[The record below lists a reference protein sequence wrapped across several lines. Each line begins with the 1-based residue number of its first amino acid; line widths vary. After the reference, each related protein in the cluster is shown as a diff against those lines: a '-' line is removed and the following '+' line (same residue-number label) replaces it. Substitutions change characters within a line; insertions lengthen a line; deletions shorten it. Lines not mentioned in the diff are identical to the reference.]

1 MNRFLPA
8 ALLALIAAPAFA
20 QDFEHIGEIRASFQ
34 GEDLSFDTMATE
46 RDGKTMSTATVG
58 DIGGTP
64 GLPAARVLQI
74 TGAHIVDGREAGSLH
89 LTHYYD
95 EHPQDGA
102 ASVIWQSSSVSYY
115 PNRSTPPLWEMS
127 PDTRSNVTFRFD
139 SFYFDGET
147 GHVSATFTGQ
157 LCRSDVPGEEAD
169 PDDCHE
175 ISGSFDT
182 PLSGQ
187 D

>member
-1 MNRFLPA
+1 MKSFIPA
-8 ALLALIAAPAFA
+8 VLLALIAAPVLA
-20 QDFEHIGEIRASFQ
+20 QDFEPIGEIRASFQ
-34 GEDLSFDTMATE
+34 GEDLIFDTMATE

-64 GLPAARVLQI
+64 GLPSARVLQI
-74 TGAHIVDGREAGSLH
+74 TGARIVDGREAGSLH

-95 EHPQDGA
+95 EHPQDGTA
-102 ASVIWQSSSVSYY
+102 AMVWQSSSVSYF
-115 PNRSTPPLWEMS
+115 PNRSTPPLWDMS

-147 GHVSATFTGQ
+147 GHVSASFTGM
-157 LCRSDVPGEEAD
+157 LCRSDAPGEEAD
-169 PDDCHE
+169 PDDCHD
-175 ISGSFDT
+175 ITGSFDT
-182 PLSGQ
+182 PRMAQ